1 VLGLLLL
8 ETRAAMMQLG
18 APSQEH
24 LTTVTV
30 KRS

>member
-1 VLGLLLL
+1 VLGLLPL

-18 APSQEH
+18 APSLKH
-24 LTTVTV
+24 LTTAMV